1 MEAIAVIAEFN
12 PFHTGHAYL
21 LSEIRRQRPSDV
33 AIIVLMSGAFVQ
45 RGEPAL
51 FDKWHRAAWAVG
63 SGADAVFEL
72 PAVYALSSAAGFA
85 AGGVR
90 LASRLSCNSLACGVE
105 TGTANDFLRLA
116 KTALSLSSGESIKTA
131 TAGRNQTEDLAKALP
146 ELASLLEQPN
156 ALLALEYAKAILH
169 LPSPLSLLTIP
180 RTGSHAETGFDQ
192 PFTSASALRRELEK
206 GFSPKSAAYLPS
218 ASRGD
223 IEALLKTGACTD
235 YGRYGDFVSLQGRL
249 MTPERLRRLPAFTE
263 GLENR
268 WHRAFSTLPTYDE
281 ALFSV
286 KTKRYAF
293 SRLCRMGAYTVLQ
306 PSQDFFDKSY
316 REGPQYGRILAFNE
330 RGAAFLKEIKGSFPI
345 ITKAAQDKKILSPLG
360 QAQLDLDIRANDIQA
375 LCFRSASC
383 RKGHSDYYTSPRYL
397 PQENRQG

>member
-21 LSEIRRQRPSDV
+21 LSEIRRQRPSDA

-169 LPSPLSLLTIP
+169 LPSGTGKRLFAQIRSL
-180 RTGSHAETGFDQ
+180 
-192 PFTSASALRRELEK
+192 SAL
-206 GFSPKSAAYLPS
+206 G
-218 ASRGD
+218 
-223 IEALLKTGACTD
+223 
-235 YGRYGDFVSLQGRL
+235 
-249 MTPERLRRLPAFTE
+249 
-263 GLENR
+263 
-268 WHRAFSTLPTYDE
+268 
-281 ALFSV
+281 
-286 KTKRYAF
+286 
-293 SRLCRMGAYTVLQ
+293 Q
-306 PSQDFFDKSY
+306 P
-316 REGPQYGRILAFNE
+316 R
-330 RGAAFLKEIKGSFPI
+330 
-345 ITKAAQDKKILSPLG
+345 
-360 QAQLDLDIRANDIQA
+360 
-375 LCFRSASC
+375 
-383 RKGHSDYYTSPRYL
+383 
-397 PQENRQG
+397 